1 MFYSIYS
8 QVALAALLLS
18 CGFAI
23 WKGNEAV
30 RAGAILI
37 LATWFVTLAA
47 SAATHSYVPAIAFL
61 ASDAVLA
68 VGLLFLAVRYSN
80 WWIGAAMLLQA
91 ISLSL
96 HAAYFAAAKAELS
109 HHVLRLYIEGK
120 NIASMAMLPIIVAA
134 TIACMRRQARQPAHG
149 RARASAPSPRR
160 SAMQTAP
167 AAAARGPTPAPGS

>member
-1 MFYSIYS
+1 MFQSIYS
-8 QVALAALLLS
+8 EIALVCLVLS

-23 WKGNEAV
+23 WKGTEAV

-37 LATWFVTLAA
+37 LAMWSLTLLA
-47 SAATHSYVPAIAFL
+47 SAVTRSYVPAIAFL

-80 WWIGAAMLLQA
+80 WWIGAAMMLQA
-91 ISLSL
+91 IGLSL
-96 HAAYFAAAKAELS
+96 HAAYFAAEKADLS

-134 TIACMRRQARQPAHG
+134 TIASILRRRPRAAPA
-149 RARASAPSPRR
+149 R
-160 SAMQTAP
+160 SASLPESAIAT
-167 AAAARGPTPAPGS
+167 